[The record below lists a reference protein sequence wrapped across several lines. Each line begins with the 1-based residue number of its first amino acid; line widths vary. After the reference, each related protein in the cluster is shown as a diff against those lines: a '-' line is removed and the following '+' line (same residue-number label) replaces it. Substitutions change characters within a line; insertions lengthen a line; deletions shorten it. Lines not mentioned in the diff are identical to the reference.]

1 MKNKKKIFFIVN
13 NPLFIFQHLLPIIEL
28 LELKVRLII
37 ITPYDKKYILNF
49 KKAKI
54 VYLPIKRNP
63 SYWDIISVI
72 SLLIIKIKYRP
83 ELSISFTPKAGLINA
98 LTSIFQRK
106 KLIIILRVK
115 DGRLIKVLVN
125 LFLN

>member
-1 MKNKKKIFFIVN
+1 MIKK
-13 NPLFIFQHLLPIIEL
+13 
-28 LELKVRLII
+28 
-37 ITPYDKKYILNF
+37 KKYIYNF

-63 SYWDIISVI
+63 SYWDIISVL

-83 ELSISFTPKAGLINA
+83 DLSISFTPKAGLINA

-106 KLIIILRVK
+106 KTYHYFTGQRWVTFRGIKRYFYILIDKFI
-115 DGRLIKVLVN
+115 IKVSKTVYCDS
-125 LFLN
+125 FSQAKFIAKEY